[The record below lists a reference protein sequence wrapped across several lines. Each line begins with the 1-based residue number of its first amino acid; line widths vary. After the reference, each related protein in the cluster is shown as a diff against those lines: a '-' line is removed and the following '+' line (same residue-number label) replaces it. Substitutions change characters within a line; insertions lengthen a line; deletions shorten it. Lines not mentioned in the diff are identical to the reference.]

1 MPIYF
6 MTTALLI
13 VSLVTN
19 LTVEGIKKLLNETTI
34 KYSSNVLA
42 AVVAVLMSC
51 AVCVIYLIM
60 NDVAFTLKVGV
71 EVCIL
76 MYLSFLTSTVGYDKV
91 IQMIQ
96 QIRDTKEDTTHEQQS
111 IGVLYQIK
119 SQSFWAENPC
129 N

>member
-96 QIRDTKEDTTHEQQS
+96 QIRDTKEDTTHESQS